1 MKSTAILFLGLCFLS
16 PAARAGT
23 PEPAAQFFT
32 EQKIYT
38 DAHYVLN
45 DYLEFSVFD
54 MSRMNL
60 LVNSKPVDLRPAQTP
75 ETVARDA
82 AAVASVPPIESRSE
96 REIKSV
102 LADIPKYFYKSLKK
116 QILNSRVPVTLYAA
130 DSPAFAKPIQ
140 LYVKLKKISLAASE
154 TDKKGAS
161 IQPIG
166 IKIYG
171 QLKEKT
177 SDKILLRFYDTGTT
191 AFVLGENQAGAAIAA
206 VADDMMGHL
215 ADFLKTR
222 Y

>member
-1 MKSTAILFLGLCFLS
+1 MKSTAILFTLCFLS
-16 PAARAGT
+16 PLARAGA

-38 DAHYVLN
+38 DAPYVLN

-60 LVNSKPVDLRPAQTP
+60 LVNSKPVDLHPAQTP
-75 ETVARDA
+75 ESVVQD
-82 AAVASVPPIESRSE
+82 AAVAPAPPIESRSE
-96 REIKSV
+96 REIKAV
-102 LADIPKYFYKSLKK
+102 LVDIPKYFYKSLKK

-130 DSPAFAKPIQ
+130 DSPAFAKPVK
-140 LYVKLKKISLAASE
+140 LYIKLKKISLAASE

-171 QLKEKT
+171 QLKEKA